1 MNEPRCAQRMLCA
14 TLGEWKAMGEQ
25 DLWLFA
31 YGSLIW
37 KADFPVEERRL
48 ATVHGHHRA
57 LKMWSKVNR
66 GTPERPG
73 LVFALLSGGSC
84 QGLVLRVPARE
95 VPHVLPTLWERE
107 MPNPVYDPKWLRCR
121 TDSGCVTGLAFTLSR
136 RSPNFT
142 GDLSLDEYRAIF
154 DEACGKYGSTLDYAL
169 QTHLQLQALGI
180 KDTTLARL
188 MRLTCPQAAEDRVP
202 YSSP

>member
-1 MNEPRCAQRMLCA
+1 MNEPRCSQRMLHA
-14 TLGEWKAMGEQ
+14 TLGEWEIMGAQ

-37 KADFPVEERRL
+37 KADFPVAERRF

-84 QGLVLRVPARE
+84 QGLALRVPRAE

-107 MPNPVYDPKWLRCR
+107 MPNPVYDPKWLHCR
-121 TDSGCVTGLAFTLSR
+121 TAAGNVTGLAFTLSR

-142 GDLSLDEYRAIF
+142 GDLSLEQYRAIF
-154 DEACGKYGSTLDYAL
+154 EKAHGKYGSTLDYAL

-180 KDTTLARL
+180 RDTALARL
-188 MRLTCPQAAEDRVP
+188 MRLTCPQTVWDGMP
-202 YSSP
+202 YSQA

>member
-1 MNEPRCAQRMLCA
+1 MNEPRCSQRMLHTA
-14 TLGEWKAMGEQ
+14 LNEWLSMGAR

-84 QGLVLRVPARE
+84 QGLVLRVPANE
-95 VPHVLPTLWERE
+95 VPRVLPVLWERE

-121 TDSGCVTGLAFTLSR
+121 TAAGCVTGLAFTLSR

-142 GDLSLDEYRAIF
+142 GDLSLDQYRAIF
-154 DEACGKYGSTLDYAL
+154 EQARGKYGSTLDYAL
-169 QTHLQLQALGI
+169 QTHHQLEALGI
-180 KDTTLARL
+180 KDMTLARL
-188 MRLTCPQAAEDRVP
+188 MRLACPRQATDGVP
-202 YSSP
+202 YSQA